1 MIIDQTY
8 QSAPRHKMMMTSSP
22 TSPSPPHSSH
32 SLSFF
37 TTSSRFQQQQDPRQD
52 ERPKFEDENAD
63 PDVDIEEEDDDDDV
77 RQHFV
82 QKAEHD
88 DDELM
93 MLDEEEGDEVKDE
106 DEFKRTS
113 PISCSPASSPP
124 QTSSSPP
131 AAGQQVKEVPQTKL
145 KTETVTGNN
154 RTGAAPIVNK
164 KGHEKPPFSYNALIM
179 MAIKSSAEKRLTLN
193 GIYEFIMKNFPYY
206 RENKQ
211 GWQNSIRH
219 NLSLNKCF
227 LKVPRHYDDPG
238 KGNYWILDP
247 ASSEDVFIGGTTGK
261 LRRRNTS
268 NSRNRLAAAFRRSV
282 VAANYAG
289 LMSGHG
295 ANPFCHPGGH
305 PSPYNMF
312 IARSQLGFNPHAGL
326 TAPHPA
332 GISSMHSPHHPH
344 SHHPHASGMGHLQHH
359 HPHHHSSPSSQV
371 GSAGPQSAAAAAA
384 SASWFINWSRAAA
397 AAFPSMALH
406 PHPIRH
412 PHSSTPTGG
421 NANPPHH
428 LPHGSA
434 GLHHPSPAP
443 LSHNHHHHAHHQPAP
458 PASSQVPSSRHPAL
472 SSSAPSSAS
481 SSPHPDPQSD
491 RLREAVQLMQHKE
504 LILMKR
510 EHDLRHSAGL
520 DEQVRIEQLQ
530 RSANGEHM
538 TRAVRFHKT
547 QSVSPSVTTTTSHS
561 MPRVKGA
568 VNGKAL
574 SFSIE
579 KLLESAASSQ
589 RSNH

>member
-1 MIIDQTY
+1 
-8 QSAPRHKMMMTSSP
+8 MMMTSSP

-32 SLSFF
+32 GLSFF
-37 TTSSRFQQQQDPRQD
+37 PAPSRFQPQQQDHGQ

-63 PDVDIEEEDDDDDV
+63 PDIDIEEEDDDDDV
-77 RQHFV
+77 RQHFDSKPD
-82 QKAEHD
+82 QED
-88 DDELM
+88 DDMM
-93 MLDEEEGDEVKDE
+93 MLDEEDEGKDE
-106 DEFKRTS
+106 DEFKRSS

-124 QTSSSPP
+124 QTSSSPS
-131 AAGQQVKEVPQTKL
+131 GQQAKDAPQTKI
-145 KTETVTGNN
+145 KAETAAGNT
-154 RTGAAPIVNK
+154 RTGPAPIVNK

-295 ANPFCHPGGH
+295 GSPFCHPGAH
-305 PSPYNMF
+305 PSPYNLLV
-312 IARSQLGFNPHAGL
+312 ARSQMGFPPHGL
-326 TAPHPA
+326 AAPHPA
-332 GISSMHSPHHPH
+332 AVSNMHSPHHPH
-344 SHHPHASGMGHLQHH
+344 GHPHHPHAAGMGHLHPHQ
-359 HPHHHSSPSSQV
+359 PHHHSSPSSQV
-371 GSAGPQSAAAAAA
+371 GAAAGSQSAAAAAA

-397 AAFPSMALH
+397 AVFPSMALH

-412 PHSSTPTGG
+412 PHSSTPTAS

-428 LPHGSA
+428 LSHGSS
-434 GLHHPSPAP
+434 GLHHPSPP
-443 LSHNHHHHAHHQPAP
+443 FPHNHHHHAHHLPQQSTP
-458 PASSQVPSSRHPAL
+458 PASSQVPSSHPPV

-481 SSPHPDPQSD
+481 SSPHPDPAAAVHSD
-491 RLREAVQLMQHKE
+491 RLRDAMQQQLMQHKE

-510 EHDLRHSAGL
+510 EHDLRQSASL

-530 RSANGEHM
+530 RSANGEQM
-538 TRAVRFHKT
+538 MRAARFHNHKT

-561 MPRVKGA
+561 MSRVKGA

-589 RSNH
+589 RSHN